1 MTHATVGAC
10 FDSVLI
16 VEDCPARRHHLNAL
30 LQQCGI
36 PAGCIG
42 FANNLAQAYAILE
55 QTPRPT
61 LTLIDVYLPEKQG
74 ESLIQWLQGK
84 LLETMMMVLAIW
96 ATQTKAHYLYYFN
109 KNRP

>member
-16 VEDCPARRHHLNAL
+16 VEDCPVQRHHLKAL

-36 PAGCIG
+36 PITCIG
-42 FANNLAQAYAILE
+42 FANNLAHAYAILE
-55 QTPRPT
+55 QTPQPT
-61 LTLIDVYLPEKQG
+61 LTLIDISLPEEPG
-74 ESLIQWLQGK
+74 EFLIQWVQAK
-84 LLETMMMVLAIW
+84 LLDTMMMVLAIW
-96 ATQTKAHYLYYFN
+96 ATQSKAHYLYYFN